1 VVGGGREGQGEPDGE
16 SGRGTRSAAAGPAAE
31 ATIRSCCARKG
42 SRELRARVIPFKL
55 SSGLFVGP
63 GVPAKSEKF
72 QVPDRAQRVRTRALA
87 ESPLLL
93 SRCAVEKKGLVASVI
108 KKFALRSRSPR
119 PPQACARLA
128 YCTPSPHPCWPPPRP
143 HGKRHTLPL
152 PPITTPRSL
161 PYSPDA
167 LT

>member
-63 GVPAKSEKF
+63 GVPAKSERLGRYIYTTLF
-72 QVPDRAQRVRTRALA
+72 FFLIDG
-87 ESPLLL
+87 
-93 SRCAVEKKGLVASVI
+93 GLYSVT
-108 KKFALRSRSPR
+108 ALRER
-119 PPQACARLA
+119 
-128 YCTPSPHPCWPPPRP
+128 
-143 HGKRHTLPL
+143 
-152 PPITTPRSL
+152 
-161 PYSPDA
+161 
-167 LT
+167 